1 MKTYRGLLALLLILS
16 FTVSLQANFIVIDEV
31 VKNQTFYDPIEAMGK
46 ELSEKTGI
54 NLYMSLIKELDDK
67 QSIIDYQK
75 ALIKTLKEPAVLLSF
90 VENSK
95 QVQIYADDKSLYKT
109 FDKDQIMNPM
119 AIWPFFNGA
128 IIPVLSVRSKDDI
141 AAKEQYSAA
150 MFNGYAEITEQI
162 AASKGITLDTAIGNS
177 SRNVYKIMITA
188 LFFISVFT
196 VWRLISDYLKRKR
209 EINESL

>member
-1 MKTYRGLLALLLILS
+1 MKTYRGLLALLSILS

-109 FDKDQIMNPM
+109 FDKDQIMNPL

-141 AAKEQYSAA
+141 AAK
-150 MFNGYAEITEQI
+150 
-162 AASKGITLDTAIGNS
+162 
-177 SRNVYKIMITA
+177 
-188 LFFISVFT
+188 
-196 VWRLISDYLKRKR
+196 
-209 EINESL
+209 

>member
-1 MKTYRGLLALLLILS
+1 
-16 FTVSLQANFIVIDEV
+16 
-31 VKNQTFYDPIEAMGK
+31 MGK

-109 FDKDQIMNPM
+109 FDKDQIMNPL

-141 AAKEQYSAA
+141 AAK
-150 MFNGYAEITEQI
+150 
-162 AASKGITLDTAIGNS
+162 
-177 SRNVYKIMITA
+177 
-188 LFFISVFT
+188 
-196 VWRLISDYLKRKR
+196 
-209 EINESL
+209 